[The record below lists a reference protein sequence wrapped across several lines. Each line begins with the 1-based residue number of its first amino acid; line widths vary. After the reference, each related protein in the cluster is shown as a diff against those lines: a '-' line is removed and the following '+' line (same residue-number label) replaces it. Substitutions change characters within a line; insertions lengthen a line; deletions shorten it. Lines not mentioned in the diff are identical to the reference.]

1 MHFLFSFLGTERLGD
16 VEFAQG
22 LEVID
27 EVLRDLNCLLGVEQG
42 FFVPVELREQGADLH
57 VDFAFVLQLL
67 QLLGRLLAEDGRQ
80 VDRVYLLQ
88 ARVET
93 ESALLERPDLL
104 EAEGHV
110 VHGHLDQEAVLWV
123 LLELEAVEQG
133 LCLLEQG
140 EGAV

>member
-57 VDFAFVLQLL
+57 VDFAFIFKAFELSGCV
-67 QLLGRLLAEDGRQ
+67 
-80 VDRVYLLQ
+80 
-88 ARVET
+88 
-93 ESALLERPDLL
+93 ALKDFFTMP
-104 EAEGHV
+104 
-110 VHGHLDQEAVLWV
+110 
-123 LLELEAVEQG
+123 
-133 LCLLEQG
+133 
-140 EGAV
+140 